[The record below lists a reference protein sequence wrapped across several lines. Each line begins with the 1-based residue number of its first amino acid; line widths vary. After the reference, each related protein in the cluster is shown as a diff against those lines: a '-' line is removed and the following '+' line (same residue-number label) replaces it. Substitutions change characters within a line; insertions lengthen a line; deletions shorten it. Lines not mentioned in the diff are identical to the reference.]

1 MLARLLRGLC
11 VRREVLCVVLVL
23 GNVSLVQTLDD
34 LLLRLIVTYRLCLKI
49 VLIALLA
56 MRATILCAAVAS
68 GIILDSILRWTG
80 VLFHLA

>member
-56 MRATILCAAVAS
+56 MRATVLCAAVAS
-68 GIILDSILRWTG
+68 GIILDSILRWAG